1 MLLPITTK
9 QKEILLL
16 LYRFRFLSRTQIQT
30 LLKHK
35 DSRRINEWL
44 KDLTNK
50 NYTGRIYEKKL
61 GINDPAI
68 YFISRNG
75 IKFLKSLEECEG
87 ELIRKLYQETRRS
100 KIFVNQCILIADINM
115 NLRKQNAQGFEF
127 YTQSDFP
134 SKGKIR
140 ELLPSFA
147 YVKEIDKTLMQY
159 PCEIFKTG
167 MPRFAIRA
175 RIAKYL
181 EFFKPDEQSNVYIIF
196 ICPNEI
202 IQKFV
207 KRFTERLIDEDDR
220 EDIKFEVIT
229 YEEAKIRK

>member
-16 LYRFRFLSRTQIQT
+16 LYRFRFLNRIQIQT
-30 LLKHK
+30 LLNHK

-44 KDLTNK
+44 RDLTNK

-61 GINDPAI
+61 GINDSAI

-75 IKFLKSLEECEG
+75 IKFLKSLEECDG
-87 ELIRKLYQETRRS
+87 ELIQKLYQEKRRS
-100 KIFVNQCILIADINM
+100 KVFVNLCILIADLYL
-115 NLRKQNAQGFEF
+115 NLNKQNLQGFKF
-127 YTQSDFP
+127 YTQSDFA

-147 YVKEIDKTLMQY
+147 YVKEINENLMQY
-159 PCEIFKTG
+159 PCEIFKIG
-167 MPRFAIRA
+167 MPRFAVRA
-175 RIAKYL
+175 RIVKYL
-181 EFFKPDEQSNVYIIF
+181 EFFKPNEHSNVYIIF

-207 KRFTERLIDEDDR
+207 KRFTEKLMDEDDR

-229 YEEAKIRK
+229 YEEAKIRE